1 MHAIQ
6 PITPVKPALPR
17 RRNRPSQ
24 TLKTRR
30 HQRYQTTAIELTVK
44 LTTNLVLSACVIS
57 ACVKILPH
65 FHASEDKLTQI
76 QSEVKQTQE
85 RVESLQADFS
95 RHFDPQQAASIMQ
108 EHSNRVAP
116 GQRPVIWL
124 EELTASES
132 ESDLSHPYAGLNP

>member
-6 PITPVKPALPR
+6 PVTPIQPALPR
-17 RRNRPSQ
+17 RRRSPSQ
-24 TLKTRR
+24 TSPTRR
-30 HQRYQTTAIELTVK
+30 TQRYRTTAIELTVK

-57 ACVKILPH
+57 AMVKILPH
-65 FHASEDKLTQI
+65 FHSSEEKLTQI
-76 QSEVKQTQE
+76 QSEVQHTQE

-124 EELTASES
+124 EELTASEP
-132 ESDLSHPYAGLNP
+132 ESPLSNPYAGLHP